1 MAGARN
7 LISGNDRFGVV
18 FSTTST
24 NNRLQG
30 NFIGL
35 AVNGIA
41 PLGNTSHGVFVTR
54 LSANNSIG
62 GIAAGAGNAIA
73 FNGDDGVLIG
83 SDAGRGFA
91 TAAGS
96 GNSVQSNR
104 IFSNV
109 GDGIDLGANDG
120 PTANDA
126 NDADAGPNGLL
137 NTPVITSAFLSGT
150 SLFLTGFINT
160 EGIKVLRIEF
170 FSNPTGSQGQIFLGF
185 LNVSMAGDNTV
196 VFTTTLTVPAT
207 VHAGHKLTATITDE
221 LGNTSEF
228 SLPLNIE

>member
-73 FNGDDGVLIG
+73 FNGGDGVLIG

-120 PTANDA
+120 PAANDA

-137 NTPVITSAFLSGT
+137 NTPVITSAFLRA
-150 SLFLTGFINT
+150 F
-160 EGIKVLRIEF
+160 
-170 FSNPTGSQGQIFLGF
+170 
-185 LNVSMAGDNTV
+185 
-196 VFTTTLTVPAT
+196 
-207 VHAGHKLTATITDE
+207 
-221 LGNTSEF
+221 GNNDG
-228 SLPLNIE
+228 LA